1 MKNLWLKIAG
11 GALVILALVVLIS
24 VFSSPKTPK
33 DDVELTP
40 EQQAQK
46 AEQRKQNRLEKIKK
60 RQQQE
65 QTTDQTRDIAV
76 RREVRREE
84 PEEYVRA
91 EQLYQ
96 MVVVESKIA
105 KKPMMTYR
113 RMVDYCR
120 QLFKEYPD
128 SSQAEKA
135 RELLRQM
142 PPRDKRRYK
151 ITNEELGL

>member
-1 MKNLWLKIAG
+1 MKNLGLKIAG
-11 GALVILALVVLIS
+11 AALVILVLIVLIN
-24 VFSSPKTPK
+24 VFSSSKTSKLTQEPPKQRTEQNIQEHPK
-33 DDVELTP
+33 QEQIKKP
-40 EQQAQK
+40 EQRTIAQDK
-46 AEQRKQNRLEKIKK
+46 TEEVNPHAEN
-60 RQQQE
+60 
-65 QTTDQTRDIAV
+65 
-76 RREVRREE
+76 
-84 PEEYVRA
+84 
-91 EQLYQ
+91 LYQ
-96 MVVVESKIA
+96 LAVVESKIA

-142 PPRDKRRYK
+142 PDRHKRRYK